1 MTVPTLPQH
10 DSSLAP
16 HGASMSHTSASQGF
30 YLGKTWIASQVVLAP
45 MAGITDV
52 VFRGFVRQWAP
63 HSLICTE
70 MISSNGLVYSKR
82 WDSPILQRTLT
93 DHPIAYQLAAHR
105 EEVLLEAAHR
115 IIQDYHP
122 VSIDLNMGCPVKKI
136 TGNFEG
142 CSLMKSPEHAFKLIK
157 ALTSSI
163 DTPVTVKFRL
173 GWDEQSKNY
182 LEFGQMCQEAGAS
195 MVTLHARTRAQGYQP
210 GCDWDAFG
218 HLKQALNIPVVANGD
233 ITSLED
239 VRHVLKT
246 YQVDAVMIGRGTQ
259 GKPWLIG
266 HLHEA
271 LTQALPALPTMPL
284 TMIIEVAL
292 AHAEALAEH
301 QGEDRACRELRAQ
314 LPWYLKGF
322 KGASL
327 YRQQLTQI
335 KTLEDIRHVLTLVQ
349 EAHEYTHDV
358 LNTL

>member
-1 MTVPTLPQH
+1 MTR
-10 DSSLAP
+10 LAP
-16 HGASMSHTSASQGF
+16 LSLHTASSSASASLHASGTETQAKGF
-30 YLGKTWIASQVVLAP
+30 YLGSTWIASQVMLAP

-63 HSLICTE
+63 ESLICTE

-82 WDSPILQRTLT
+82 WDAPILERTPQ
-93 DHPIAYQLAAHR
+93 DHPIAYQLAAHK
-105 EEVLLEAAHR
+105 EDVLIEAAET
-115 IIQDYHP
+115 IVTSYHP

-142 CSLMKSPEHAFKLIK
+142 CSLMKSPEQASKLIK
-157 ALTSSI
+157 ALTSRLK
-163 DTPVTVKFRL
+163 TPITVKFRL

-182 LEFGQMCQEAGAS
+182 LTFGKMCQDAGAS

-210 GCDWDAFG
+210 GCDWEAFG
-218 HLKQALNIPVVANGD
+218 HLKQALTIPVVANGD
-233 ITSLED
+233 ITSLAD
-239 VRHVLKT
+239 ARHVLET
-246 YQVDAVMIGRGTQ
+246 YGVDAVMIGRGTQ

-271 LTQALPALPTMPL
+271 LIEGHDTLPAMPL
-284 TMIIEVAL
+284 ETIVKVAI
-292 AHAEALAEH
+292 AHAEALADY
-301 QGEDRACRELRAQ
+301 QGEDKACRELRAQ

-335 KTLEDIRHVLTLVQ
+335 KTLDDIRQVLGLVLASQ
-349 EAHEYTHDV
+349 
-358 LNTL
+358 